1 MDQDVLLQ
9 LSNNIRQ
16 AMSSANSQSNVRWEF
31 AHTKTLVGEFIGRM
45 PDRDGAKRN
54 RGYTVVY
61 IKYIEYRKVH
71 VSKRKIPRN
80 RKVSGVFLLS

>member
-1 MDQDVLLQ
+1 
-9 LSNNIRQ
+9 
-16 AMSSANSQSNVRWEF
+16 MSSANSESNDRWEL
-31 AHTKTLVGEFIGRM
+31 AHTRALVGEFIGRM

-80 RKVSGVFLLS
+80 RKVSGVFLLSKKFKIRL